1 MFNGIT
7 IFIIPVNVLSSRMQ
21 VLNRNIEKYNGI
33 VAKELDRKVSTVLLD
48 DDVLKLNNFWKKRV
62 HFSRA
67 KLLKLSWLSECI
79 KRDTFVDEE
88 PFILKL
94 IEEPSL
100 LNHTECSSEAADLSQ
115 NKELS
120 VKLSVSSCDEWK
132 TSCFKNEIIHQL
144 ETLRDSYKSMNESWR
159 ALAYDKAIS
168 SIKQCKEPITS
179 KEMLSE
185 LPGIGKKIAAK
196 IWELHE
202 EGEIE
207 KVKEFAS
214 NEKIQVLKLFNSI
227 WGVGPRT
234 AEKWYLQGLR
244 TIEDVQRN
252 VALTDQ
258 EYIGFKYREE
268 ILLKI
273 PRPEVEEI
281 AKTVIDAAYKINNN
295 FICDICGSYRRGE
308 EECGDVDIL
317 ITHPDGK
324 SYSNIVYQLV
334 THRRIDIIAVP
345 PAEYA
350 TALLYLTGSA
360 EFVRGLYGKAKSM
373 QMKLNQHGLWI
384 NVNRENG
391 RVIDRGKRMAINSE
405 NDIFQILNIEY
416 RAPSERKFF
425 QTPLKS

>member
-1 MFNGIT
+1 
-7 IFIIPVNVLSSRMQ
+7 MQ

-62 HFSRA
+62 QF
-67 KLLKLSWLSECI
+67 K
-79 KRDTFVDEE
+79 

-94 IEEPSL
+94 VEEPSL
-100 LNHTECSSEAADLSQ
+100 LNHTECSSNAADLSQ
-115 NKELS
+115 NKES
-120 VKLSVSSCDEWK
+120 
-132 TSCFKNEIIHQL
+132 
-144 ETLRDSYKSMNESWR
+144 LRDSYKSMNESWR

-207 KVKEFAS
+207 KVSEFAS
-214 NEKIQVLKLFNSI
+214 NEKIQVLKLFNTV

-252 VALTDQ
+252 VALTGQ
-258 EYIGFKYREE
+258 EHIGFKYREE

-281 AKTVIDAAYKINNN
+281 AKMVIDAAYKINNN
-295 FICDICGSYRRGE
+295 FVCDICGSYRRGE

-324 SYSNIVYQLV
+324 SYLNIVYQLV
-334 THRRIDIIAVP
+334 TVLKDSGFLTDSLTDINWNSSKYMGVCQLKSGSNLHRRIDIIAVP

-360 EFVRGLYGKAKSM
+360 EFVRGVYGKAKSM

-384 NVNRENG
+384 NVNRANG
-391 RVIDRGKRMAINSE
+391 RVIDRGKRMAVNSE
-405 NDIFQILNIEY
+405 HDIFQILNIEY
-416 RAPSERKFF
+416 RAPSERRIF
-425 QTPLKS
+425 PNSP